1 MPCTVT
7 AQSQYWIGFLHAKR
21 AQANKEIL
29 IIYLHLL
36 NPERA
41 NDVRERFYDNC
52 PHLMVPRSYGGVSA
66 KVSVKEIKPRT
77 FSKLD

>member
-21 AQANKEIL
+21 VQANKEIL

-36 NPERA
+36 TSESA
-41 NDVRERFYDNC
+41 NDVSVRFYDNC
-52 PHLMVPRSYGGVSA
+52 AHLWYQSYMLKQMQNGCILL
-66 KVSVKEIKPRT
+66 ENL
-77 FSKLD
+77 KL